1 MRKIIAA
8 SVIGLALVAT
18 QAVASNG
25 AAQTLRVGDRVGAAL
40 GEREDFVPA
49 WMPFSAYLTSMG
61 PILATIT
68 VLGVTYVTVAVID
81 EVTDDGEDSP
91 S

>member
-8 SVIGLALVAT
+8 TVIGLALIAG

-25 AAQTLRVGDRVGAAL
+25 AAQSLRAGDRVSAAL
-40 GEREDFVPA
+40 GEREDAFGQIPLFSWIASLGPFVGTA
-49 WMPFSAYLTSMG
+49 V
-61 PILATIT
+61 
-68 VLGVTYVTVAVID
+68 VLGVTYAIYEIV
-81 EVTDDGEDSP
+81 EDGEDSP

>member
-8 SVIGLALVAT
+8 SAVGLALIAG

-25 AAQTLRVGDRVGAAL
+25 AAHSLRAGDRVSAAL
-40 GEREDFVPA
+40 GEEREDFIVPL
-49 WMPFSAYLTSMG
+49 FSWIASMG
-61 PILATIT
+61 PILGTI
-68 VLGVTYVTVAVID
+68 VLAGITYAVVEVVD
-81 EVTDDGEDSP
+81 EVVNDDEDSP

>member
-8 SVIGLALVAT
+8 SAVGLALIAG

-25 AAQTLRVGDRVGAAL
+25 AAQSLRAGDRVGAAL
-40 GEREDFVPA
+40 GDEREDFIVP
-49 WMPFSAYLTSMG
+49 MFSWIASMG
-61 PILATIT
+61 PIVGTI
-68 VLGVTYVTVAVID
+68 VIAGITYAVV
-81 EVTDDGEDSP
+81 EVVDQVVNDDDDSP